1 VNFELTE
8 EQRMIQKTVREF
20 AQEVIA
26 PGAERRDETT
36 EFPEDIVKDLGE
48 MGILGLPFPEEYG
61 GVGADTVSFALAV
74 EEIAKVDAS
83 LALTVSAHIS
93 LGCAPLY
100 YLGSEE
106 QKKRYLTPALQG
118 EYLAAF
124 GLTEPNAGSD
134 AGGTETTAILEGDH
148 WRLNGTKMF
157 ITNPTYAG
165 YVVATARTA
174 KEGISSFIVPKDTP
188 GYSIG
193 QKYEK
198 LGMRSSD
205 TRELIFSDARI
216 PKENLLGTEGE
227 GFKGFLKVLDG
238 GRIGIAALS
247 LGLAEASLEAALK
260 YAKQRVQFGQPISK
274 FQAIQF
280 KLADLA
286 TQIEMARMGL
296 YRAAWLKDNHQK
308 YTKEAAM
315 AKLFASELAVRA
327 ANEAIQIHGGYGY
340 MKEYHVERFLRDAKL
355 LEIGEGTSEVQ
366 RIVIARSIGC

>member
-1 VNFELTE
+1 MNFELTE

>member
-1 VNFELTE
+1 MNFELTE

-134 AGGTETTAILEGDH
+134 AGGTETTAVLEGDH